1 MEKQLIAIDYEQS
14 RALFFVDQYF
24 KSFREMIYWS
34 HQTSKNSFRQLLL
47 HERASEY
54 GAQVNYFKD
63 ALKAFGINV
72 EQFKSRE
79 EAIFHIQNHSNKTE
93 VNHDEVF

>member
-1 MEKQLIAIDYEQS
+1 MLPLITS

-34 HQTSKNSFRQLLL
+34 HQTSKNSFRQLLF

-63 ALKAFGINV
+63 ALKAFGFDIDKFNS
-72 EQFKSRE
+72 KK
-79 EAIFHIQNHSNKTE
+79 EAIDYVQSNPCG
-93 VNHDEVF
+93 